1 MADLSTILSWF
12 ETGDIPTQEQFQQ
25 TFSSF
30 RHKDV
35 NITMNNITGLENA
48 LNGKLSSNHTNDS
61 NAHITTLAKL
71 DASNLNDANKDA
83 WKVALDVS
91 NLPDNIG
98 IVDDGESQQVY
109 SKDQIEEK
117 IATLNFDV
125 TLVSE
130 DESILIDNDAKNIE
144 SNVSLIS
151 DEFETLMTDLVVLSF
166 PAIQILGVY
175 DGGLKLNTNEYQ
187 IMTPTRIKILSVRK
201 YTLISPLPNVVE
213 VQYTHLK
220 TDL

>member
-1 MADLSTILSWF
+1 MADLPTILSWF

-35 NITMNNITGLENA
+35 NIAINNITGLDNA
-48 LNGKLSSNHTNDS
+48 LNGKLSSNHTADV
-61 NAHITTLAKL
+61 NAHNSVLAKL
-71 DASNLNDANKDA
+71 DASNLNDSNKQS
-83 WKVALDVS
+83 WKTALGVS
-91 NLPDNIG
+91 ALPDNMAL
-98 IVDDGESQQVY
+98 VDDGYLPNVY
-109 SKDQIEEK
+109 NKGQIDTK
-117 IATLNFDV
+117 LADINV
-125 TLVSE
+125 KLVSE
-130 DESILIDNDAKNIE
+130 DESILIDNDTKNIE

-151 DEFETLMTDLVVLSF
+151 DQYETLMTDLVVLSF